1 MRISDWSSDVC
12 SSDLLTGTS
21 FTMFDF
27 TPVGL
32 ALTAAGIVFLLLFFW
47 ILPRRG
53 PQDTSLHEALDIK
66 NYVAEAKVVKDSAV
80 VDKTVADLLNISAG
94 EVVITSIL
102 RSNALRIA
110 PLPDAVLRVG
120 DILLL
125 EGEHE
130 ALDRLVAQA
139 MLSLT
144 DERKVAKDGEAGV
157 ETTAIEA
164 IVGDSSSQIGR
175 AHV

>member
-1 MRISDWSSDVC
+1 
-12 SSDLLTGTS
+12 
-21 FTMFDF
+21 MFDF

-47 ILPRRG
+47 ILPRRE

-80 VDKTVADLLNISAG
+80 VDKTVADLLKISPG

-110 PLPDAVLRVG
+110 PLPAAVLRLG
-120 DILLL
+120 DIFLR
-125 EGEHE
+125 EGGNGG
-130 ALDRLVAQA
+130 ADRLVGP
-139 MLSLT
+139 
-144 DERKVAKDGEAGV
+144 AKA
-157 ETTAIEA
+157 
-164 IVGDSSSQIGR
+164 SP
-175 AHV
+175 